1 MPARRQTLSA
11 ALRRSRLRLSSLPVP
26 PRRLARRISAPA
38 RCVWLIPPRLTEQ
51 PLAADSA
58 KRARMPFK
66 APTLGGSTT
75 TPSRPS
81 KATPSK
87 PFASVTRGFKPIIPT
102 GSSTPVSRTKPRQSS
117 GHPITPFRAPTLAG
131 AMPTPTTADSPHA
144 GPSKMALTSEVQR
157 LERRLRVLQ
166 QALRYR
172 DMPAEQAERP
182 AMLERQ
188 GARWLQHGRAAA
200 ELLWTV
206 SGGADGKPTEQA
218 LPRQSLFEDDDRG
231 RWGRGNVSY
240 TTLSSAEKDA
250 LSDAEAA
257 DPLPSTEELQNEV
270 RRRVERNVRQHRSN
284 PPSSEVDVP
293 KPAVRGSHPV
303 RH

>member
-1 MPARRQTLSA
+1 
-11 ALRRSRLRLSSLPVP
+11 
-26 PRRLARRISAPA
+26 
-38 RCVWLIPPRLTEQ
+38 
-51 PLAADSA
+51 
-58 KRARMPFK
+58 MPFK
-66 APTLGGSTT
+66 APTLSGSTT

-102 GSSTPVSRTKPRQSS
+102 GSGTPVSRAKPRQSAS
-117 GHPITPFRAPTLAG
+117 HPITPFRAPTLAG
-131 AMPTPTTADSPHA
+131 ATPTPATTDSPHA
-144 GPSKMALTSEVQR
+144 GSSKMAPTSEVQR

-172 DMPAEQAERP
+172 DMPDEQAESP

-188 GARWLQHGRAAA
+188 GERWLQHGRAAA

-250 LSDAEAA
+250 LSEAEAD
-257 DPLPSTEELQNEV
+257 DPLPSAEELQAQI
-270 RRRVERNVRQHRSN
+270 RRRIERNVRKHRSN
-284 PPSSEVDVP
+284 PPSSEADVP
-293 KPAVRGSHPV
+293 KAPVRGRDGGTRANACSGTSARCCAASASSAFVDGAKAADRLQP
-303 RH
+303 RRPARL